1 MFICEPLGFIK
12 KGIEM
17 NKLKLIILSI
27 FISASIFCIFKLNS
41 FALSPITPQNIGF
54 SNGTFKYDAS
64 YGGDLCVWE
73 YDLTENSAYNRSG
86 VCCYY
91 IYSPNSYSEQW
102 MFVDAYDLVN
112 NIENNQEPFAFMH
125 MTVTRISDDEV
136 RLENPNYSL
145 YTENTSDYA
154 GYPITVFTNSIFT
167 TDFPVFASR
176 EKAIEYFRYN
186 LLDDES
192 IRYGENYLEASRV
205 IEWEDG
211 NPYFGSYSE
220 DIPAPKWNVTGSQSG
235 NISKTITF
243 INAEYDP
250 RSQDGR
256 YGLVLSLKWGSID
269 EFVLN
274 RDGGLFSK
282 NYKVYY
288 NSHLNYGD
296 MIDVYLSPTRIG
308 DIQYCPQ
315 SFMFAQN
322 EISVNAFNSY
332 LQNNPVANRDITV
345 PSDMADTALT
355 QVFQNYLAKA
365 NCPYNTL
372 IFTCCYYKQL
382 DNGKFA
388 FGPYSTGTFNPPSQG
403 SIFNVG
409 SLTSTDQGS
418 MTDGNGG
425 GLNGDSEDGSWNQNW
440 GNNTPDI
447 NYGQNVDPQELIN
460 NVQGLFGFVGQM
472 PSFVAQLI
480 SFLPDWILS
489 FIAVALGLAIAIGIV
504 KLFIG

>member
-1 MFICEPLGFIK
+1 
-12 KGIEM
+12 M
-17 NKLKLIILSI
+17 NKVKII
-27 FISASIFCIFKLNS
+27 FISVFLSMSIFCIFKLNS

-54 SNGTFKYDAS
+54 TNGSCRYDQNYS
-64 YGGDLCVWE
+64 GYPCVWGRVFS
-73 YDLTENSAYNRSG
+73 ENSAYNRSG
-86 VCCYY
+86 LCVYY
-91 IYSPNSYSEQW
+91 IETYNGNQEQW
-102 MFVDAYDLVN
+102 MLVDVYDLVN
-112 NIENNQEPFAFMH
+112 NIENNQEPFATMDF
-125 MTVTRISDDEV
+125 TVTRIEDD
-136 RLENPNYSL
+136 YKYIKSL
-145 YTENTSDYA
+145 NNSLFTENTSDYA
-154 GYPITVFTNSIFT
+154 GYPFSMYTGTIFT
-167 TDFPVFASR
+167 TDFPVFETR
-176 EKAIEYFRYN
+176 EKAIDYFRYG

-192 IRYGENYLEASRV
+192 IRYGENYLEESKV
-205 IEWEDG
+205 VEWEDG
-211 NPYFGSYSE
+211 NPYYGSYSD

-250 RSQDGR
+250 RSQNGR

-288 NSHLNYGD
+288 NSQLNYGN
-296 MIDVYLSPTRIG
+296 MVDVYLAPTRVG

-322 EISVNAFNSY
+322 EISVNAFNTY

-345 PSDMADTALT
+345 PSDMADTALLQT
-355 QVFQNYLAKA
+355 FQNYLAKP

-372 IFTCCYYKQL
+372 IFTCCYYKKM
-382 DNGKFA
+382 DNGNYA
-388 FGPYSTGTFNPPSQG
+388 FGPYSTGIFNPPSQG
-403 SIFNVG
+403 ALFNVG
-409 SLTSTDQGS
+409 TLSSTDQGN

-425 GLNGDSEDGSWNQNW
+425 GSSGSSENGSWEQSW